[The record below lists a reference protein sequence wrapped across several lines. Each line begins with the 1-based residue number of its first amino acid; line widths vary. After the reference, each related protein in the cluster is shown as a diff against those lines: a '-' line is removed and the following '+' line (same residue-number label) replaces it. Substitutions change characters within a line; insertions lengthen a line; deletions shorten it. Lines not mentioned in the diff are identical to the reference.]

1 MKTASTRNNR
11 ADQTDNGRPTSDDP
25 VLTGLRQAEAQ
36 YRKTYLILEQQT
48 AEARR
53 ELDLARIENDALSH
67 ELALQR
73 RDVEQERLHARHQRE
88 TANALAATLK
98 EIHRSF
104 LSGNIFDH
112 ILRACLALT
121 GATRGLYVT
130 GRACA
135 RAPVVC
141 YWSAMVS
148 LIPENACLRIT
159 RVQRSAT
166 IARPV

>member
-1 MKTASTRNNR
+1 MKTASTRNSR

-53 ELDLARIENDALSH
+53 ELDLARRENEALSH

-130 GRACA
+130 ASDLVSA
-135 RAPVVC
+135 RTTPLDRSC
-141 YWSAMVS
+141 VS
-148 LIPENACLRIT
+148 QPPTIPA
-159 RVQRSAT
+159 RVFGSTTAIYR
-166 IARPV
+166 